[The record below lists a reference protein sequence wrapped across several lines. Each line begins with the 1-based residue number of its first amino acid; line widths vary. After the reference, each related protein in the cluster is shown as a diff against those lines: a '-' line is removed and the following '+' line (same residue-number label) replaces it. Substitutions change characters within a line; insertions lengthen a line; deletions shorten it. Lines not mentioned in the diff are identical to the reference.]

1 MTSPEPTLRRE
12 LSLRDLVLFN
22 VAAIVSTRWIGVAA
36 HVGPGTILL
45 WLLAAA
51 LFLVPCA
58 FVVAESVPSLPAR
71 RRPVHLDSRSVWR
84 VAGVRLRLVLLFE
97 QRFLDSGSI
106 DLNGGHDHLC
116 IQPALGKAG

>member
-1 MTSPEPTLRRE
+1 MTSPEPALRRE

-36 HVGPGTILL
+36 HVGPGTLVL

-58 FVVAESVPSLPAR
+58 FVVADLS
-71 RRPVHLDSRSVWR
+71 H
-84 VAGVRLRLVLLFE
+84 
-97 QRFLDSGSI
+97 RFP
-106 DLNGGHDHLC
+106 HLC
-116 IQPALGKAG
+116 LSRWGTARLCCRRVNVRATR